1 MSLVSPQMVKELR
14 ERTGVGMGKCKE
26 ALEAAKGDINEA
38 IDILRRT
45 GMASAV
51 KKESRD
57 TNEGVIVSAE
67 DANSIIL
74 VEFRAETDFVV
85 QNDRFKTFVQH
96 VTHDALKHRV
106 QSVEALLSQKCSH
119 HAAITVDEYRA
130 EQVQSLGENIKI
142 SKVALVQKVKDHSF
156 GVYSHMGGKILTL
169 VEIKGDAHQAE
180 LAKAIAMHVAA
191 EAPEYLNPEDVPQE
205 ILDKEA
211 DIARS
216 QVIGKPEQIQEK
228 IIQGKLNAYYDQF
241 CLTRQKYVRDN
252 AHTVQQILEEA
263 GKKQGKQLSIVRFY
277 RWQIGV

>member
-1 MSLVSPQMVKELR
+1 MSLVSPQLVKELR

-57 TNEGVIVSAE
+57 TNEGIIVSAD
-67 DANSIIL
+67 DATHVVL

-85 QNDRFKTFVQH
+85 QNDRFKSFVQN
-96 VTHDALKHRV
+96 VLHDAIKYHIS
-106 QSVEALLSQKCSH
+106 SVEALLSHKCSH
-119 HAAITVDEYRA
+119 HSSITIDEYRA

-142 SKVALVQKVKDHSF
+142 AKLVLLPKAHDHSI

-180 LAKAIAMHVAA
+180 LAKSIAMHVAA

-205 ILDKEA
+205 IIEKESE
-211 DIARS
+211 IARS
-216 QVIGKPEQIQEK
+216 QVIGKPEQIQNK
-228 IIQGKLNAYYDQF
+228 IIEGKLNAFYDQF
-241 CLTRQKYVRDN
+241 CLNRQKYVRDN
-252 AHTVQQILEEA
+252 AYAVHQVVEEA
-263 GKKQGKQLSIVRFY
+263 GKKQGKNLSIVRFY

>member
-96 VTHDALKHRV
+96 VTHDALKHHV
-106 QSVEALLSQKCSH
+106 HSVEALLSQKCSH